1 MKLQSYRKEFE
12 NMKMKENEN
21 LNYYSSRF
29 TELVNQ
35 MKVYGEEISNN
46 KIVEKVLISVLEN
59 FDPIVVVIE

>member
-1 MKLQSYRKEFE
+1 MKLQCYRKEFE
-12 NMKMKENEN
+12 NMKIKENEN

-35 MKVYGEEISNN
+35 MKVYGQEISNN